1 VPDSQ
6 FLILKG
12 EFSTQIHKKT
22 GLKER
27 KGKTKRWEL
36 KGKEILKLA

>member
-12 EFSTQIHKKT
+12 EFSTKIYKKT
-22 GLKER
+22 GLKGR
-27 KGKTKRWEL
+27 KGKGGNL
-36 KGKEILKLA
+36 KERKYLNQL